1 MWPCAVLG
9 RLGILSGFCL
19 YGCLVRERGAMIG
32 WCLRSPFDLVLCEP
46 LDDAILF
53 VILVPNVLR
62 GPLLGIAP
70 PSIVLP

>member
-1 MWPCAVLG
+1 M
-9 RLGILSGFCL
+9 
-19 YGCLVRERGAMIG
+19 
-32 WCLRSPFDLVLCEP
+32 
-46 LDDAILF
+46 LDDDILF